1 MQSCAVQQ
9 RSLAGAS
16 AAAFRPRSRAPQ
28 RAARAVQLR
37 LRAEAEEQQAGG
49 ELENPESEAAR
60 KKAEADR
67 LRAAE
72 KFMTVGTGE
81 ASCKG
86 CGYEYS
92 PKRGDPEYPVAPGTQ
107 FQQLPAD
114 WQCPVCG
121 AEKKLFVSKQR
132 QVAGFAEN
140 QGYGLGTNSMTEGDK
155 SLLIFGSLAFF
166 FVLFLAGYALP

>member
-1 MQSCAVQQ
+1 MHTAGVLSCLGAPPASPRFPTPRRCAV
-9 RSLAGAS
+9 
-16 AAAFRPRSRAPQ
+16 RPCITLQ
-28 RAARAVQLR
+28 
-37 LRAEAEEQQAGG
+37 
-49 ELENPESEAAR
+49 
-60 KKAEADR
+60 
-67 LRAAE
+67 
-72 KFMTVGTGE
+72 
-81 ASCKG
+81 G